1 MPRGDYKVLTVSPKV
16 FTELK
21 SLQSELQEID
31 PLNRP
36 VSMGKV
42 IEYMFA
48 VLDKYLAKA
57 MS

>member
-1 MPRGDYKVLTVSPKV
+1 MLTVSPKV

-42 IEYMFA
+42 IEYMFTE
-48 VLDKYLAKA
+48 LDKYLAKE

>member
-1 MPRGDYKVLTVSPKV
+1 MPRGDYKVLTVSPKI

-21 SLQSELQEID
+21 SLQTELQEID
-31 PLNRP
+31 PLKRN

-42 IEYMFA
+42 IEYMFTE
-48 VLDKYLAKA
+48 LDKYLEKE

>member
-16 FTELK
+16 FAELK
-21 SLQSELQEID
+21 SLQTELQEID

-42 IEYMFA
+42 IEYMFTE
-48 VLDKYLAKA
+48 LDKYLAKE